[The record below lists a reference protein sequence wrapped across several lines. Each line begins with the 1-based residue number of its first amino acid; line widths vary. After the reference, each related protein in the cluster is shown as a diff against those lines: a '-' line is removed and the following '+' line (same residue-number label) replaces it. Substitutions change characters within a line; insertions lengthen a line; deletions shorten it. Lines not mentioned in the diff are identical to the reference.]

1 MTKIILINK
10 KRKRDKN
17 KNENDDELN
26 DGNQRSKYDKISTK
40 KKYGW

>member
-1 MTKIILINK
+1 ME
-10 KRKRDKN
+10 DN
-17 KNENDDELN
+17 KNLEIWSNNGRVITNDDELN